1 MDRRRALRHGLG
13 SDSGETLVETLVAIA
28 ILSLAAVAILAGV
41 ELSTKASDMHRK
53 QTTGGA
59 YVRSY
64 AEAIE
69 KYVDTAGA
77 DNYKPCAAANAY
89 NVAAVT
95 NQLDLPA
102 GYTARHT
109 AALGLTSTGSTT
121 SCADIGVQRIDLTIS
136 SDDGRAAED
145 LVIVLRRPCDGGV
158 TC

>member
-1 MDRRRALRHGLG
+1 MDVRRRLRG
-13 SDSGETLVETLVAIA
+13 DSGETLVETLVALA

-41 ELSTKASDMHRK
+41 ELSIHASDMHRK

-69 KYVDTAGA
+69 RYVDVAGA
-77 DNYKPCAAANAY
+77 DNYKPCAGANAY

-95 NQLDLPA
+95 NQLNLPP
-102 GYTARHT
+102 GYTATHT
-109 AALGLTSTGSTT
+109 AALGLTSTGGTT
-121 SCADIGVQRIDLTIS
+121 SCTDIGVQRLDLTIS
-136 SDDGRAAED
+136 SNDGRASEA
-145 LVIVLRRPCDGGV
+145 LTIVVRRSCDAGV